1 MIVMRNFLDCY
12 ELLTLGEKKRNENI
26 NKIANGNKMVREALE
41 EWRGYTFFKAL
52 YVGTLIIIFLFFY
65 Y

>member
-12 ELLTLGEKKRNENI
+12 ELLTLGGKKRNENI

-41 EWRGYTFFKAL
+41 EWRG
-52 YVGTLIIIFLFFY
+52 
-65 Y
+65 